1 LQDLGFKK
9 DAIKDFSRWQ
19 MVALLRDKSSLAVT
33 QGIEGEN
40 KKFARGVR
48 FTSKKQREMYQKQ
61 VNDIFKKQIHYLQ
74 QESGDVFNDL
84 SDVES
89 KDQHQK
95 KFKEIQQINSN
106 NSKSIVELKEDIEIK
121 RI

>member
-1 LQDLGFKK
+1 
-9 DAIKDFSRWQ
+9 
-19 MVALLRDKSSLAVT
+19 
-33 QGIEGEN
+33 
-40 KKFARGVR
+40 
-48 FTSKKQREMYQKQ
+48 
-61 VNDIFKKQIHYLQ
+61 
-74 QESGDVFNDL
+74 L